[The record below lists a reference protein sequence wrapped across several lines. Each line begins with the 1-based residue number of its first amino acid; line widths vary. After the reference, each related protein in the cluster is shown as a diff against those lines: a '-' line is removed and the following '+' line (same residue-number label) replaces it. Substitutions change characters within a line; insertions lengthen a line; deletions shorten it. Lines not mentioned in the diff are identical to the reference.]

1 MLACPRR
8 RCASDDRHGHRQPLL
23 DHIGRRRGQDDG
35 GHHRGDAG
43 RGNGGG
49 RQCPAPRRPHGTR
62 WCRGTENPGTGERSG
77 GRRPAGRRRDRAGA
91 PVTNGW
97 MAPQDRQKG
106 VCAVCVCVQP
116 TKRVRCGDGT
126 SAAAAAR
133 QSVDRDDDQSRRVS
147 DQLISFFS
155 LGSDAAGGVVGL
167 ITFSVG
173 GLMPPF
179 QFVWLLVYSYH
190 IHCRQRRQINGVICM
205 HKILYLYC
213 SIYTTEG
220 RFLSFY
226 VSSS

>member
-1 MLACPRR
+1 MVPRNREPRDGRAKR
-8 RCASDDRHGHRQPLL
+8 RPPAGWEEERP
-23 DHIGRRRGQDDG
+23 GRRTCNERMDGATGQ
-35 GHHRGDAG
+35 
-43 RGNGGG
+43 
-49 RQCPAPRRPHGTR
+49 
-62 WCRGTENPGTGERSG
+62 TEGC
-77 GRRPAGRRRDRAGA
+77 
-91 PVTNGW
+91 
-97 MAPQDRQKG
+97 M
-106 VCAVCVCVQP
+106 CVCVQP